1 MLKLLFN
8 NRSTRELLI
17 RRLNTRSTRELLII
31 EVTEKRR
38 CKNLSRTSEYYRSKD
53 LHLVKSTFKGYTER
67 YFIHII
73 MPRGSV

>member
-31 EVTEKRR
+31 EVTEK
-38 CKNLSRTSEYYRSKD
+38 KSIMDILVGYISAPKVTAN
-53 LHLVKSTFKGYTER
+53 VKSYL
-67 YFIHII
+67 
-73 MPRGSV
+73 